1 MEGDAPAPATTG
13 RGRGRGRGAGRG
25 NGAALQHP
33 AHCMPTSRGRRKGT
47 SWQRDAS
54 AGPES
59 LESSEGEPLEGHD
72 VAPTA
77 RMQQQLQQEMQQ
89 QVQQQV
95 QQALVQQGL
104 EPQRKTS
111 KSSKRKKGESSSEAA
126 SETASDA
133 DSSDDELGL
142 HRERAKKL
150 VPELAAAAAAGKPG
164 LLNMYHDLLHLTTL
178 LYAHKASSNSQRLWN
193 AIKQEI
199 LQQSKIIEV
208 ASKHGWDA
216 ARAALEPSK
225 GGAHAVLSLSK
236 KERKRLAA
244 FLKEDKQHKRATAN
258 SGLGKLPYTGH
269 PPKPKDG
276 CWDCGGDHRQADCP
290 RRGRS
295 LPGPPPR

>member
-1 MEGDAPAPATTG
+1 M
-13 RGRGRGRGAGRG
+13 
-25 NGAALQHP
+25 
-33 AHCMPTSRGRRKGT
+33 

-59 LESSEGEPLEGHD
+59 LESSDDEPLEGHD

-150 VPELAAAAAAGKPG
+150 VPESAAAAAAAAGTPG
-164 LLNMYHDLLHLTTL
+164 LLGMYHDLLHLTTL
-178 LYAHKASSNSQRLWN
+178 LYAHKASNSQRSWK

-199 LQQSKIIEV
+199 LQQSKTIEV
-208 ASKHGWDA
+208 AGKHGWDA
-216 ARAALEPSK
+216 ARATLEPSK
-225 GGAHAVLSLSK
+225 GGAHAVLSLNR

-244 FLKEDKQHKRATAN
+244 FLKEDKQHKRAIAN

-290 RRGRS
+290 RCGRG

>member
-1 MEGDAPAPATTG
+1 
-13 RGRGRGRGAGRG
+13 
-25 NGAALQHP
+25 
-33 AHCMPTSRGRRKGT
+33 
-47 SWQRDAS
+47 
-54 AGPES
+54 
-59 LESSEGEPLEGHD
+59 
-72 VAPTA
+72 
-77 RMQQQLQQEMQQ
+77 MQQQLQQEMQQ

-95 QQALVQQGL
+95 QQALVQQGP

-111 KSSKRKKGESSSEAA
+111 KRKKIRESSSEA
-126 SETASDA
+126 SETASDT

-150 VPELAAAAAAGKPG
+150 VPESAAAAAASTPG
-164 LLNMYHDLLHLTTL
+164 LLSMYHDLLHLTTL
-178 LYAHKASSNSQRLWN
+178 LYAHKASNSQRSWN

-244 FLKEDKQHKRATAN
+244 FLKEDKQHKRITAS

-290 RRGRS
+290 RRGRG

>member
-1 MEGDAPAPATTG
+1 M
-13 RGRGRGRGAGRG
+13 
-25 NGAALQHP
+25 
-33 AHCMPTSRGRRKGT
+33 GT

-54 AGPES
+54 TGYGS
-59 LESSEGEPLEGHD
+59 DLESFEFSADEPSDPLEGHD
-72 VAPTA
+72 VAPAA

-89 QVQQQV
+89 QVQEQL
-95 QQALVQQGL
+95 QQALVKQSL
-104 EPQRKTS
+104 KPQRKAS
-111 KSSKRKKGESSSEAA
+111 KSSKHKRGESSSEA
-126 SETASDA
+126 SEPASDA

-142 HRERAKKL
+142 NRERSKQL
-150 VPELAAAAAAGKPG
+150 VPESAAAAAADKPG
-164 LLNMYHDLLHLTTL
+164 LLNMYHNLLHLTTL
-178 LYAHKASSNSQRLWN
+178 LYAHKASSNSQRSWN
-193 AIKQEI
+193 AIKQEVV
-199 LQQSKIIEV
+199 QQSKTIEV

-290 RRGRS
+290 RCGRG